1 MIESLLLTNT
11 VTLQSILF
19 DRDDSDFVLDE
30 VDLGVV
36 NGTHHSYK
44 YVNQIGIYINSTTL
58 EQRTVSIKGYVIG
71 DDYGLLEENKNT
83 LNRFINPLQAV
94 DITVLDKYK
103 LTFKPDYSIK
113 YSAPYKDNNEVLC
126 KFLIQGTCPDPLFTT
141 LGEQSAVIGTV
152 KKFHFPLVIPKN
164 VGILMGLRTS
174 SLFLNLNNTGDV
186 ATGMIIE
193 FTCTSNVKN
202 PKLINVDTQEF
213 IQIDK
218 TIVPGE
224 KIVVSTISGEKYIR
238 GTLNGVESNYFA
250 YLNYESTWMQLST
263 GLNTLKYDA
272 DDNVPG
278 LEMSVS
284 FLPRL
289 LEVQ

>member
-152 KKFHFPLVIPKN
+152 KKFHFPLIIPKN

>member
-71 DDYGLLEENKNT
+71 DDYGLLEENKNI
-83 LNRFINPLQAV
+83 LNRFINPLQSV
-94 DITVLDKYK
+94 DIIVLDKYR

-152 KKFHFPLVIPKN
+152 KKFHFPLIIPQN

-193 FTCTSNVKN
+193 FTCTSSVKN

-238 GTLNGVESNYFA
+238 GTIDGVESNYFG
-250 YLNYESTWMQLST
+250 YLNYESTWLQLNT

-272 DDNVPG
+272 DDNLTG
-278 LEMSVS
+278 LKVSVS

>member
-58 EQRTVSIKGYVIG
+58 EQRTISIKGYVIG
-71 DDYGLLEENKNT
+71 DDYGLLEENKNV

-141 LGEQSAVIGTV
+141 LGKQSAAIGTIS
-152 KKFHFPLVIPKN
+152 KFHFPLIIPQN
-164 VGILMGLRTS
+164 VGIIMGLRTS

-186 ATGMIIE
+186 ATGMLIE
-193 FTCTSNVKN
+193 LTCTSSVKN

-218 TIVPGE
+218 TLVPGE
-224 KIVVSTISGEKYIR
+224 KVVISTVSGEKYIR

-263 GLNTLKYDA
+263 GMNTLKYDA
-272 DDNVPG
+272 DDNVTG
-278 LEMSVS
+278 LEVAVS

>member
-126 KFLIQGTCPDPLFTT
+126 KFLIQGTCPDPLFMT

>member
-152 KKFHFPLVIPKN
+152 KKFHFPLIIPKN

-218 TIVPGE
+218 TIIPGE

>member
-152 KKFHFPLVIPKN
+152 KKFHFPLIIPKN

-193 FTCTSNVKN
+193 FTCTSSVKN

-278 LEMSVS
+278 LEISVS

>member
-152 KKFHFPLVIPKN
+152 KKFHFPLIIPKN

-272 DDNVPG
+272 DDNLTG
-278 LEMSVS
+278 LEVSVS

>member
-94 DITVLDKYK
+94 DITILDKYK

-152 KKFHFPLVIPKN
+152 KKFHFPLIIPQN

-186 ATGMIIE
+186 ATGMLIE

-238 GTLNGVESNYFA
+238 GTLNGVESNYFG
-250 YLNYESTWMQLST
+250 YLNYESTWMQLNT

-272 DDNVPG
+272 DDNLTG
-278 LEMSVS
+278 LEVSVS

>member
-36 NGTHHSYK
+36 NGTHHAYK

-58 EQRTVSIKGYVIG
+58 EQRTISIKGYVIG
-71 DDYGLLEENKNT
+71 EDYGLLEENKNA

-141 LGEQSAVIGTV
+141 LGEQSAAIGTV
-152 KKFHFPLVIPKN
+152 KKFHFPLIIPKN

-174 SLFLNLNNTGDV
+174 SLFLNLDNTGDV
-186 ATGMIIE
+186 TTGMLIE

-224 KIVVSTISGEKYIR
+224 RIIISTVSGEKYIR
-238 GTLNGVESNYFA
+238 GILNGVESNYFG
-250 YLNYESTWMQLST
+250 YLNYESTWLQLNT

-272 DDNVPG
+272 DDNLTG
-278 LEMSVS
+278 LEVSVS

>member
-58 EQRTVSIKGYVIG
+58 EQRTISIKGYVIG

-152 KKFHFPLVIPKN
+152 KKFHFPLIIPQN

-224 KIVVSTISGEKYIR
+224 KIVVSTISGEKYIK

-278 LEMSVS
+278 LEVSVS

>member
-58 EQRTVSIKGYVIG
+58 EQRTISIKGYVIG

-152 KKFHFPLVIPKN
+152 KKFHFPLIIPKN

-238 GTLNGVESNYFA
+238 GILNGVESNYFA

>member
-58 EQRTVSIKGYVIG
+58 EQRTISIKGYVIG

-152 KKFHFPLVIPKN
+152 KKFHFPLIIPQN

-218 TIVPGE
+218 TIIPGE
-224 KIVVSTISGEKYIR
+224 KIVVSTISGEKYIK

-278 LEMSVS
+278 LEVSVS

>member
-58 EQRTVSIKGYVIG
+58 EQRTISIKGYVIG

-152 KKFHFPLVIPKN
+152 KKFHFPLIIPKN

-272 DDNVPG
+272 DDNLTG
-278 LEMSVS
+278 LEVSVS

>member
-126 KFLIQGTCPDPLFTT
+126 KFLIQGTCPDPLFMT

-152 KKFHFPLVIPKN
+152 KKFHFPLIIPKN

>member
-19 DRDDSDFVLDE
+19 DRDNSDFVLDE

-58 EQRTVSIKGYVIG
+58 EQRTISIKGYVIG

-152 KKFHFPLVIPKN
+152 KKFHFPLIIPQN

-224 KIVVSTISGEKYIR
+224 KIVVSTISGEKYIK

-278 LEMSVS
+278 LEVSVS

>member
-36 NGTHHSYK
+36 NGTHHAYK

-58 EQRTVSIKGYVIG
+58 EQRTISIKGYVIG
-71 DDYGLLEENKNT
+71 DDYGLLEENKNI

-94 DITVLDKYK
+94 DIIVLDKYR

-152 KKFHFPLVIPKN
+152 KKFHFPLIIPKN

-174 SLFLNLNNTGDV
+174 SLFLNLDNTGDV

-224 KIVVSTISGEKYIR
+224 KVIVSTISGEKYIR
-238 GTLNGVESNYFA
+238 GTLNGVESNYFG
-250 YLNYESTWMQLST
+250 YLNYESTWMQLNT

-272 DDNVPG
+272 DDNLTG
-278 LEMSVS
+278 LEVSVS

>member
-36 NGTHHSYK
+36 NGTHHAYK

-58 EQRTVSIKGYVIG
+58 EQRTISIKGYVIG
-71 DDYGLLEENKNT
+71 EDYGLLEENKNT

-141 LGEQSAVIGTV
+141 LGEQSAAIGTV
-152 KKFHFPLVIPKN
+152 KKFHFPLIIPKN

-174 SLFLNLNNTGDV
+174 SLFLNLDNTGDV
-186 ATGMIIE
+186 TTGMLIE

-224 KIVVSTISGEKYIR
+224 KIIISTVSGEKYIR
-238 GTLNGVESNYFA
+238 GILNEIESNYFG
-250 YLNYESTWMQLST
+250 YLNYESTWLQLNT

-272 DDNVPG
+272 DDNLTG
-278 LEMSVS
+278 LEVSVS

>member
-19 DRDDSDFVLDE
+19 DRDNSDFVLDE

-71 DDYGLLEENKNT
+71 DDYGLLEENKNV
-83 LNRFINPLQAV
+83 LNRFINPLQAI

-126 KFLIQGTCPDPLFTT
+126 KFLIQGICPDPLFTT
-141 LGEQSAVIGTV
+141 LGKQSAIIGTV
-152 KKFHFPLVIPKN
+152 KKFHFPLTIPKN

-186 ATGMIIE
+186 TTGMLIE
-193 FTCTSNVKN
+193 LTCTSSVKN

-218 TIVPGE
+218 TLVPGE
-224 KIVVSTISGEKYIR
+224 KIVISTVSGEKYIR
-238 GTLNGVESNYFA
+238 GILNGVESNYFA

-272 DDNVPG
+272 DDNVTG
-278 LEMSVS
+278 LEVSVS

>member
-36 NGTHHSYK
+36 NGTHHAYK

-71 DDYGLLEENKNT
+71 DDYGLLEENKNA

-94 DITVLDKYK
+94 DIIVLDKYK

-141 LGEQSAVIGTV
+141 LGEQSAVIGTI
-152 KKFHFPLVIPKN
+152 KKFHFPLIIPQN

-186 ATGMIIE
+186 ATGMLIE

-238 GTLNGVESNYFA
+238 GTLNGVESNYFG
-250 YLNYESTWMQLST
+250 YLNYESTWMQLNT

-272 DDNVPG
+272 DDNLTG
-278 LEMSVS
+278 LEVSVS